1 VPCAMAMP
9 QFAVRSLAH
18 SPSSTSRPGR
28 PAAAPGTTAALQCRN
43 MLPNFLV
50 VVLATAVGAVSSGDR
65 CDATDFGGHH
75 CSAGLTNLTSAAI
88 TTGPQVWLAPL
99 LYARA
104 RRTAC

>member
-1 VPCAMAMP
+1 MRHGH
-9 QFAVRSLAH
+9 AVRS
-18 SPSSTSRPGR
+18 PRPQQHQQTR
-28 PAAAPGTTAALQCRN
+28 PQPGTTAALQCRN